1 MRPVHLHLA
10 RSIALLLA
18 GLFLFLWLAAVVMAS
33 GGGLGGGT
41 TEAERAA
48 QRGRIILP
56 QPDPVIAHAQSGP
69 PWQIGPTPWLWFGV
83 ALACLLAALLLQ
95 ARLRQSAIAGDPP
108 SRGGDTVS
116 GGTPDRAGDDP

>member
-1 MRPVHLHLA
+1 MRPLYVYLHVA

-18 GLFLFLWLAAVVMAS
+18 GLFLFVWLASVVMAS

-56 QPDPVIAHAQSGP
+56 QPDPVSARAQPGT
-69 PWQIGPTPWLWFGV
+69 PWQIGPTPWLWFALG
-83 ALACLLAALLLQ
+83 LACLLVALLVH
-95 ARLRQSAIAGDPP
+95 RNLRRRQGRSA
-108 SRGGDTVS
+108 V
-116 GGTPDRAGDDP
+116 